1 MLSYMSSSSRHTLV
15 CLHYMTSTQI
25 GNRSREGCA
34 CSAVIGGAPY
44 APLTRTALAA
54 TCVLARHRVIQ
65 ILRASLHLPR
75 NLCTKADA

>member
-1 MLSYMSSSSRHTLV
+1 MLFFMSSSKSAV
-15 CLHYMTSTQI
+15 AGIYCTQI
-25 GNRSREGCA
+25 GNGSREGCA

-54 TCVLARHRVIQ
+54 TSTCVLARHRIIQ